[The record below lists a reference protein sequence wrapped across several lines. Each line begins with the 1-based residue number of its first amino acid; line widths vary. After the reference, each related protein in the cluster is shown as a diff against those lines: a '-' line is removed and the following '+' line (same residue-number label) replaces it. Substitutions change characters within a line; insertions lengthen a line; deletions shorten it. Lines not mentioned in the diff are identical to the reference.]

1 MKHVKQGQKRY
12 LIILLIAF
20 GLSSNIFINEISA
33 QSQKKLNKSLFKAV
47 RNGKIDKAEKL
58 ISQGADVNYVPPD
71 GYGSVLCMP
80 ALQDGFDAIYIDD
93 AKEKKETLEMVNM
106 LVSHGADVNYK
117 SNVFTPLGMAITFW
131 GNNVAKEL
139 IKLGADVNEEF
150 NTENKLYIIEYAS
163 NKGNLE
169 MVEYLR
175 NHGAEDLDTKNKM
188 KIINE
193 YEIGVLTIDQFFND
207 GWEGINSA
215 YGWLDVFAGSHNGNT
230 TKIILGWYYLDNL
243 PSGFK
248 TKKGNISYKVQYGW
262 GSNDNLKSSQGIRSK
277 LDGLSNDLQ
286 SFTNALK
293 ESKESYI
300 WDQVGG
306 KWIGELLFI
315 NGILSSK
322 KGFNK

>member
-1 MKHVKQGQKRY
+1 
-12 LIILLIAF
+12 
-20 GLSSNIFINEISA
+20 
-33 QSQKKLNKSLFKAV
+33 
-47 RNGKIDKAEKL
+47 
-58 ISQGADVNYVPPD
+58 
-71 GYGSVLCMP
+71 
-80 ALQDGFDAIYIDD
+80 
-93 AKEKKETLEMVNM
+93 
-106 LVSHGADVNYK
+106 
-117 SNVFTPLGMAITFW
+117 MAITFW
-131 GNNVAKEL
+131 GNDVAKEL